1 MGFRSL
7 INYLVSVPHS
17 QFAKLLSIFNGEKM
31 NIDSSLWLDKL
42 KKETYQ
48 ENTAE
53 EPSKFIQ
60 HELCG
65 LGMFYPNRLRR
76 FAKPKE
82 IFRNFCV

>member
-1 MGFRSL
+1 
-7 INYLVSVPHS
+7 
-17 QFAKLLSIFNGEKM
+17 M

-60 HELCG
+60 HELCSFAM
-65 LGMFYPNRLRR
+65 LCPNRLRR
-76 FAKPKE
+76 LREGREHCGKFLRLRSGGPK
-82 IFRNFCV
+82 NGSTQ